1 MVVKFDVVED
11 EVTVSNVVAVI
22 DEFILVGVVRFVLE
36 MVEVA
41 LVVKDVVGV
50 V

>member
-1 MVVKFDVVED
+1 MVAKFDVVED

-36 MVEVA
+36 VVEVE